1 MKSEGIRMSLK
12 PTWEGKLLEV
22 KNLFAHYGK
31 ALALNNVSFCVPEGI
46 IAAFIG
52 ANGAGKSSLLRII
65 SGLMRPTGGEIWY
78 EGVRIDR
85 APPHAIVE
93 YGIAHAPE
101 GRGIFAKMNVLEN
114 LKIGS
119 YRQRD
124 KKKIIRDLERVF
136 RHFPVLKERVNQ
148 RAGTLSGGEQQM
160 LAISRSLMS
169 GPKLLLLD
177 EPSLG
182 LSPLM
187 TEEIGQIITDINEE
201 RTTIMLV
208 EQNARL
214 ALKLSQRAYVLD
226 TGNLIMEGET
236 EKLVQND
243 EVKKAYFGI

>member
-1 MKSEGIRMSLK
+1 
-12 PTWEGKLLEV
+12 
-22 KNLFAHYGK
+22 
-31 ALALNNVSFCVPEGI
+31 
-46 IAAFIG
+46 
-52 ANGAGKSSLLRII
+52 
-65 SGLMRPTGGEIWY
+65 
-78 EGVRIDR
+78 
-85 APPHAIVE
+85 
-93 YGIAHAPE
+93 
-101 GRGIFAKMNVLEN
+101 
-114 LKIGS
+114 
-119 YRQRD
+119 
-124 KKKIIRDLERVF
+124 
-136 RHFPVLKERVNQ
+136 
-148 RAGTLSGGEQQM
+148 
-160 LAISRSLMS
+160 MS

>member
-1 MKSEGIRMSLK
+1 
-12 PTWEGKLLEV
+12 
-22 KNLFAHYGK
+22 
-31 ALALNNVSFCVPEGI
+31 
-46 IAAFIG
+46 
-52 ANGAGKSSLLRII
+52 
-65 SGLMRPTGGEIWY
+65 
-78 EGVRIDR
+78 
-85 APPHAIVE
+85 
-93 YGIAHAPE
+93 
-101 GRGIFAKMNVLEN
+101 MNVLEN